1 MPPLWAVSLLFTEVL
16 FLGVWMK
23 PGPLLRYL
31 TLPLQVLIGWGRY
44 SQDYRPAVRGEL
56 DDNNQLP
63 K

>member
-1 MPPLWAVSLLFTEVL
+1 L